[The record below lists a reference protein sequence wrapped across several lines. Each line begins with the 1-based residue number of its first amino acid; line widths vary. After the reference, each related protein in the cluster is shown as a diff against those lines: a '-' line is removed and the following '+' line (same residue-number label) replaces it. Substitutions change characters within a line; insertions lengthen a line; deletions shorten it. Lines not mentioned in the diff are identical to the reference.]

1 MKAMLCP
8 AYGPPEV
15 FRLADVPLPTP
26 LSGQVRIRV
35 EASAVNSADWRIRKA
50 DPAAV
55 RLAFGF
61 LRPKR
66 PILGISLCGT
76 VEAVGNQVS
85 RFRPGDRVFGSAGL
99 GMGAYA
105 EYICL
110 PETACLAQAP
120 SAATPAEAAVLPFGG
135 MTALHFLRKAGLTA
149 GQHVLIYGA
158 SGAVG
163 TAAVQIARDAGAIVT
178 GVCSGANMDLVKS
191 LGATHMID
199 YTREDVSAA
208 AVQYDIAMIA
218 VDKLSFRS
226 ALSLV
231 KPGGHLILSDAG
243 AGDTIR
249 AWGTSL
255 RESRRVL
262 TGMAGEK
269 PEYLDW
275 LRDRFEAGAYR
286 AVIERNY
293 PLAQLAEAHRHAEAG
308 HKKGNIAILIDSA
321 GEQPG

>member
-1 MKAMLCP
+1 MLCP

-15 FRLADVPLPTP
+15 FRLADVPLPIP

-50 DPAAV
+50 DPGVV
-55 RLAFGF
+55 RLGFGL

-66 PILGISLCGT
+66 PILGIALCGT

-85 RFRPGDRVFGSAGL
+85 RFRPGDRVFGSAGM

-120 SAATPAEAAVLPFGG
+120 GTATAAEAAVLPFGG

-149 GQHVLIYGA
+149 GQQILVYGA

-191 LGATHMID
+191 LGATHVID

-208 AVQYDIAMIA
+208 GVQYDIAMIA

-226 ALSLV
+226 ALACV
-231 KPGGHLILSDAG
+231 KPGGCLILSDAG

-249 AWGTSL
+249 ALATSL
-255 RESRRVL
+255 WGNRKII

-275 LRDRFEAGAYR
+275 LRDRFDAGAYR
-286 AVIERNY
+286 PVIDRSY
-293 PLAQLAEAHRHAEAG
+293 PLAQLADAHRYAETG
-308 HKKGNIAILIDSA
+308 HKKGNIAILIESA
-321 GEQPG
+321 GEPAG